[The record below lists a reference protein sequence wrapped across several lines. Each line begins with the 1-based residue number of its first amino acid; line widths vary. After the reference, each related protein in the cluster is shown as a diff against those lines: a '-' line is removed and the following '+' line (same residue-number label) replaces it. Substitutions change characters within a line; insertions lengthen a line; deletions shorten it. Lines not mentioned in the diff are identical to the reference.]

1 MQYQAPSLRL
11 GGSGLSGKIAA
22 LFVRE
27 KCFHAGSFC
36 IRTQGGP
43 AMTRAIRGFVK
54 SFVACMLLFSAW
66 TSAVRAAEPP
76 AMSAEAAVQ
85 TYITDLLAQMDSIK
99 PLYATDRTAYF
110 AAVEKALTEF
120 VDFREVARGV
130 MAKYG
135 QGPNGAT
142 PEQLERF
149 ADVFR
154 ASLVDFYGSAL
165 ANYGGAKFEIV
176 PINTP
181 PTDPEN
187 ATNVRMNI
195 QADDGS
201 RFEVQYTMFL
211 NADRVWKLK
220 NLYIEGVNLR
230 RQYFAQ
236 FDSMMMS
243 NNYDIDKVI
252 DNWSVAK

>member
-1 MQYQAPSLRL
+1 MRRVVRCFINGFITCMLL
-11 GGSGLSGKIAA
+11 MTAA
-22 LFVRE
+22 ARAAE
-27 KCFHAGSFC
+27 A
-36 IRTQGGP
+36 P
-43 AMTRAIRGFVK
+43 AMTAEE
-54 SFVACMLLFSAW
+54 
-66 TSAVRAAEPP
+66 AVDA
-76 AMSAEAAVQ
+76 
-85 TYITDLLAQMDSIK
+85 YITKLLADMESIK
-99 PLYATDRTAYF
+99 PLYETDKEAYF
-110 AAVEKALTEF
+110 KAVEEALSEF

-142 PEQLERF
+142 PEQLQRF

-165 ANYGGAKFEIV
+165 ANYGGAKFGIV
-176 PINTP
+176 PIDTP

-195 QADDGS
+195 LADDGS

-211 NADRVWKLK
+211 NPDRVWKLK

-243 NNYDIDKVI
+243 NNYDIDRVI
-252 DNWSVAK
+252 DTWNVSQCAQRESTNGNEQC

>member
-1 MQYQAPSLRL
+1 
-11 GGSGLSGKIAA
+11 
-22 LFVRE
+22 
-27 KCFHAGSFC
+27 
-36 IRTQGGP
+36 
-43 AMTRAIRGFVK
+43 MTRVVRCIGAY
-54 SFVACMLLFSAW
+54 LLMASAW
-66 TSAVRAAEPP
+66 ISAAQAAETSPELT
-76 AMSAEAAVQ
+76 AEAAVEM
-85 TYITDLLAQMDSIK
+85 YIGNLLMEMEDIK
-99 PLYATDRTAYF
+99 PLYDTDRAAYF
-110 AAVEKALTEF
+110 MAVEAALTEF

-135 QGPNGAT
+135 TGPNGAT
-142 PEQLERF
+142 PEQLQRF

-154 ASLVDFYGSAL
+154 DSLVDFYGSAL
-165 ANYGGAKFEIV
+165 ANYGGADFEIV
-176 PINTP
+176 PIATP

-211 NADRVWKLK
+211 NEDRMWKLK

-230 RQYFAQ
+230 RQYYSQ

-243 NNYDIDKVI
+243 NNNDIDKVI
-252 DNWSVAK
+252 DSWSVSQ

>member
-1 MQYQAPSLRL
+1 
-11 GGSGLSGKIAA
+11 
-22 LFVRE
+22 
-27 KCFHAGSFC
+27 
-36 IRTQGGP
+36 
-43 AMTRAIRGFVK
+43 MTRVIRCFIT
-54 SFVACMLLFSAW
+54 CLLLASTW
-66 TSAVRAAEPP
+66 TSGVRAADAP
-76 AMSAEAAVQ
+76 ALSAEAAVES
-85 TYITDLLAQMDSIK
+85 YIGGLLQKMETIK
-99 PLYATDRTAYF
+99 PLYASDRAAYF
-110 AAVEKALTEF
+110 TAVEAALSEF
-120 VDFREVARGV
+120 VDFAEVARGV
-130 MAKYG
+130 MARYG
-135 QGPNGAT
+135 TGPNGAT
-142 PEQLERF
+142 PDQIQRF

-165 ANYGGAKFEIV
+165 ANYGGAEFEIV
-176 PINTP
+176 PLDTP

-230 RQYFAQ
+230 RQYFSQ

-252 DNWSVAK
+252 DTWNVSQCAQREATNGNEQC